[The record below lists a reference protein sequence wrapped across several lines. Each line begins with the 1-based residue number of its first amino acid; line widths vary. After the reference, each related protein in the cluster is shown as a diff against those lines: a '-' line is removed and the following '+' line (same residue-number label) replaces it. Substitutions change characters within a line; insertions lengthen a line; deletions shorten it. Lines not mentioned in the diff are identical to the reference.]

1 MARFTDQELREKVQ
15 SGFIIES
22 EDEMTDSYKKAL
34 ITQLTVQGDTELM
47 SAPSYYGPAKDAPS
61 TNTMVSSMAIIQDE
75 LGHANIAYR
84 LLEDLG
90 VSRDY
95 LLYERQPHE
104 FKHPY
109 GFDQYLDNWAELVVA
124 NGLFDRAGIT
134 LLGDVHRNT
143 SYGPLQRA
151 LVKVGLEENFH
162 LRHGEVWMRRLC
174 EAGGEAREKV
184 QRGVDWMFP
193 MGVEW
198 FGMPDD
204 KKRHSAQLDFKLKG
218 MTNDELRQTWLTAVV
233 PLCEELGISIPAH
246 WDQSLGRA
254 VLDYEFPVDFDEQ
267 EKVWLLEQPI
277 TWEQA
282 FERWKHRGP
291 ANQFYVESVRV
302 GRLQLQA
309 MAAA

>member
-1 MARFTDQELREKVQ
+1 
-15 SGFIIES
+15 
-22 EDEMTDSYKKAL
+22 
-34 ITQLTVQGDTELM
+34 
-47 SAPSYYGPAKDAPS
+47 
-61 TNTMVSSMAIIQDE
+61 MAIIQDE

-95 LLYERQPHE
+95 LLYEREPHQ

-109 GFDQYLDNWAELVVA
+109 GFDQYLANWAELVVA

-143 SYGPLQRA
+143 SYGPLKRA

-204 KKRHSAQLDFKLKG
+204 KKRHNAQLDFRLKG
-218 MTNDELRQTWLTAVV
+218 MTNDELRQTWANAVV
-233 PLCEELGISIPAH
+233 PLCEELNLNIPAH
-246 WDQSLGRA
+246 WDEGEGRA
-254 VLDYEFPVDFDEQ
+254 VIDYEFPVNFDEDNM
-267 EKVWLLEQPI
+267 VWLLDEPI
-277 TWEQA
+277 TWEEA
-282 FERWKHRGP
+282 FARWKRRGP
-291 ANQFYVESVRV
+291 ANVEYVESIRKGKIELDRMVT
-302 GRLQLQA
+302 A
-309 MAAA
+309 